1 MRELLV
7 RSISGIVYVSLVV
20 LSAFH
25 RDVFILLFCVF
36 AFFCLIE
43 LMPMIRLKQWLI
55 YPILPLAYYFIV
67 WQTVPMIYVYVLLGA
82 TILVNLYLIRD
93 LVLVDRIAL
102 FNTKK
107 HVIALLYLIGS
118 SLFLALIPDVARNG
132 NYITDYQ
139 PQLLI
144 GIFAIIWV
152 NDSFAYLTGRTF
164 GKHKLMKRIS
174 PKKTIEGFLG
184 GLVMAIVAG
193 AGLFYYLKS
202 IEVEGYSIYD
212 WMIIAFVV
220 ALFGTI
226 GDLIQ
231 SKIKRQAA
239 VKDSGSIMPGHG
251 GIFDRMD
258 SIIFAAPF
266 AYLTFLII
274 NHVS

>member
-20 LSAFH
+20 LSALFS

-36 AFFCLIE
+36 AFICLVE
-43 LMPMIRLKQWLI
+43 LMPMIRLRQWVI
-55 YPILPLAYYFIV
+55 YPLLPIAYYFIV
-67 WQTVPMIYVYVLLGA
+67 WQGVPNNVIYLLLIA
-82 TILVNLYLIRD
+82 TLLVNIYLIRD

-107 HVIALLYLIGS
+107 HIIALLYLIGS
-118 SLFLALIPDVARNG
+118 SLFIALIPDIIETYR
-132 NYITDYQ
+132 
-139 PQLLI
+139 PELLI
-144 GIFAIIWV
+144 GIFAIIWA
-152 NDSFAYLTGRTF
+152 NDSFAYVSGRLL

-174 PKKTIEGFLG
+174 PKKTIEGFVG
-184 GLVMAIVAG
+184 GLIMAIITG
-193 AGLFYYLKS
+193 IGLHYYLAS
-202 IEVEGYSIYD
+202 TGIDDYTLLN
-212 WMIIAFVV
+212 WAIIAFVV
-220 ALFGTI
+220 AFFGTI

>member
-7 RSISGIVYVSLVV
+7 RSISGILYVSLVV
-20 LSAFH
+20 LSALFS
-25 RDVFILLFCVF
+25 RDVFILLFCLF
-36 AFFCLIE
+36 AFICLVE
-43 LMPMIRLKQWLI
+43 LMPMIRLRQWVI
-55 YPILPLAYYFIV
+55 YPMLPLAYYFIV
-67 WQTVPMIYVYVLLGA
+67 WQGVNQNLIYLLLIA
-82 TILVNLYLIRD
+82 TLFVNIYLIRD

-118 SLFLALIPDVARNG
+118 SLFLALIPDIVEGYR
-132 NYITDYQ
+132 
-139 PQLLI
+139 PELLI
-144 GIFAIIWV
+144 GIFAIIWA
-152 NDSFAYLTGRTF
+152 NDSFAYVSGRLL

-174 PKKTIEGFLG
+174 PKKTIEGFVG
-184 GLVMAIVAG
+184 GLIMAIVAG
-193 AGLFYYLKS
+193 ICLHFYLATT
-202 IEVEGYSIYD
+202 GRDNYSVYD
-212 WMIIAFVV
+212 WAIIAFVV
-220 ALFGTI
+220 AFFGTI

-231 SKIKRQAA
+231 SKKTRQAA

>member
-1 MRELLV
+1 
-7 RSISGIVYVSLVV
+7 
-20 LSAFH
+20 
-25 RDVFILLFCVF
+25 
-36 AFFCLIE
+36 
-43 LMPMIRLKQWLI
+43 MPMIRLRQWII
-55 YPILPLAYYFIV
+55 YPMLPVAYYFIV
-67 WQTVPMIYVYVLLGA
+67 WQGVPQNVIYVLLIA
-82 TILVNLYLIRD
+82 TVLVNIYLIRD

-118 SLFLALIPDVARNG
+118 SLFLALIPDIVESYR
-132 NYITDYQ
+132 
-139 PQLLI
+139 PELLI
-144 GIFAIIWV
+144 GIFTIIWA
-152 NDSFAYLTGRTF
+152 NDSFAYVSGRLL
-164 GKHKLMKRIS
+164 GRNKLMKRIS
-174 PKKTIEGFLG
+174 PKKTIEGFVG
-184 GLVMAIVAG
+184 GLIMAIVAG
-193 AGLFYYLKS
+193 IVLHYYLAS
-202 IEVEGYSIYD
+202 TGIDDYTVYQ
-212 WMIIAFVV
+212 WAAIAFVV
-220 ALFGTI
+220 AFFGTI